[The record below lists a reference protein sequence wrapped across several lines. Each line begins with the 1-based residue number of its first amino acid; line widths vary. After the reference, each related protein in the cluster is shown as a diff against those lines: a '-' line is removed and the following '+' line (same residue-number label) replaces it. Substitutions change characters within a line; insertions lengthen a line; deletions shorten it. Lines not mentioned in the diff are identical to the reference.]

1 MNLTFD
7 GSRLGLVIFWP
18 AKHLDGERLVAIR
31 RYWAYMNNLYIVFC
45 RVPDDG
51 LGLLEACL
59 LVLATSGP
67 GFGCA
72 SSFNLFQLKGCRG
85 LDSGCSSANG
95 NILAGL
101 LSSLMPV

>member
-1 MNLTFD
+1 MFD

-18 AKHLDGERLVAIR
+18 AKHLDDERLVAIR
-31 RYWAYMNNLYIVFC
+31 RYWAYISAQKCYNMNNLYIVFR

-72 SSFNLFQLKGCRG
+72 SSFNVFQLKSCRV
-85 LDSGCSSANG
+85 LDSG
-95 NILAGL
+95 
-101 LSSLMPV
+101 